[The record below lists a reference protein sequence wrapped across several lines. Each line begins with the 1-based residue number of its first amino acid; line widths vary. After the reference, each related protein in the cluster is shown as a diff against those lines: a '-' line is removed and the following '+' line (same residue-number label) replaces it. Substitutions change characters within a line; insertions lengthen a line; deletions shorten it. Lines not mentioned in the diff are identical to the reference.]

1 MELKKL
7 RVLMD
12 LEMMRLE
19 LIPFSVNAQDV
30 IASWPEEKKRKF
42 FRKFRKIARKAARH
56 TAIREDK
63 SYGKG
68 TTAERQAWIKRRVE
82 FLFNRPP
89 PSYNKN
95 SPEPLAGRK
104 LQQWRFAKR
113 RGVIEN
119 WMRREIW
126 NKMLSDNSRA

>member
-19 LIPFSVNAQDV
+19 LIPFSVNAQSV
-30 IASWPEEKKRKF
+30 IADWPEEKKRKF
-42 FRKFRKIARKAARH
+42 LRKFRKIARKAARH
-56 TAIREDK
+56 VAIREDK
-63 SYGKG
+63 RYGKG
-68 TTAERQAWIKRRVE
+68 ATAERQLWIKHRTE
-82 FLFNRPP
+82 YLFNRPA
-89 PSYNKN
+89 PSYNKH
-95 SPEPLAGRK
+95 SPEPLTGRK
-104 LQQWRFAKR
+104 RQQWRFAKR

-126 NKMLSDNSRA
+126 RKMLHEEHD

>member
-19 LIPFSVNAQDV
+19 LIPFSINAQDV

-95 SPEPLAGRK
+95 SSHPLAGRR

-126 NKMLSDNSRA
+126 NKMISDNNSA

>member
-1 MELKKL
+1 MQLKKL

-19 LIPFSVNAQDV
+19 LIPFSVSAQDV
-30 IASWPEEKKRKF
+30 IAEWPEDRKRKF

-68 TTAERQAWIKRRVE
+68 TTTERQAWIKRRAE

-113 RGVIEN
+113 RSLIEN

-126 NKMLSDNSRA
+126 RKILREEHA

>member
-1 MELKKL
+1 MQLKKL

-19 LIPFSVNAQDV
+19 LIPFSVSAQDV
-30 IASWPEEKKRKF
+30 IAEWPEDRKRKF

-68 TTAERQAWIKRRVE
+68 TTTERQAWIKRRAE

-89 PSYNKN
+89 PAYNKN

-113 RGVIEN
+113 RSLIEN

-126 NKMLSDNSRA
+126 RKILREEHA

>member
-1 MELKKL
+1 MQLKKL

-19 LIPFSVNAQDV
+19 LIPFSASAQDV
-30 IASWPEEKKRKF
+30 IAEWPEDRKRKF

-68 TTAERQAWIKRRVE
+68 TTTERQAWIKRRAE

-89 PSYNKN
+89 PAYNKN

-113 RGVIEN
+113 RSLIEN

-126 NKMLSDNSRA
+126 RKILREEHA